1 MQSFCRFTRYKNPHA
16 ANDIVQAANALL
28 EVYSHDQSIILPS
41 LSSSDGKENSFPD
54 ADTTMNLDENNSQGT
69 DNQSLKKTSS
79 SRDALYYDT
88 IQSSNKDLFNQVYEL
103 LGTKDENLIKQ
114 GIQIAIETQQVS

>member
-1 MQSFCRFTRYKNPHA
+1 
-16 ANDIVQAANALL
+16 
-28 EVYSHDQSIILPS
+28 
-41 LSSSDGKENSFPD
+41 
-54 ADTTMNLDENNSQGT
+54 MNLDENNSQGT

-114 GIQIAIETQQVS
+114 GIQIAIETQQVSW

>member
-1 MQSFCRFTRYKNPHA
+1 
-16 ANDIVQAANALL
+16 
-28 EVYSHDQSIILPS
+28 
-41 LSSSDGKENSFPD
+41 
-54 ADTTMNLDENNSQGT
+54 MNLDENNSQGT
-69 DNQSLKKTSS
+69 DNHSLKKTSS

-114 GIQIAIETQQVS
+114 GIQIAIETQQVSW

>member
-1 MQSFCRFTRYKNPHA
+1 MP
-16 ANDIVQAANALL
+16 
-28 EVYSHDQSIILPS
+28 
-41 LSSSDGKENSFPD
+41 DGKENSLPD
-54 ADTTMNLDENNSQGT
+54 ADTTLNLDENNSQAT